1 MITLEAALSDTSY
14 NLELE
19 KIKNKITRLYTELLI
34 KTFKQ
39 ANPAAS
45 MEELSSFLE
54 KNELEFKE
62 TEEFEDEAEDIENII
77 SLLSDKE
84 NLDLVKDKIFETPSV
99 ASGKIPGNKT
109 NEKGVIPNTVA
120 LKDYKGGLFTP
131 PDKKVTTITKALKTP
146 TGKVT
151 RVIDDNPKVNTQ
163 MLKDV
168 WDKERDKLLD
178 LVRQRN
184 KEYGVVL

>member
-1 MITLEAALSDTSY
+1 MITLEAALADTSY

-19 KIKNKITRLYTELLI
+19 KIKNKIAQLYKELLT

-45 MEELSSFLE
+45 MEELYSFLE
-54 KNELEFKE
+54 ENELEFKE
-62 TEEFEDEAEDIENII
+62 TEEFDEEAEDIENIL

-84 NLDLVKDKIFETPSV
+84 NLDPVKDKSFETPSV
-99 ASGKIPGNKT
+99 ASGKTPGSKT
-109 NEKGVIPNTVA
+109 NEKGMVPNTVA

-131 PDKKVTTITKALKTP
+131 PDKKVKKVTKALKTP

-151 RVIDDNPKVNTQ
+151 RVIDDNPKVDTQ
-163 MLKDV
+163 MLKEV
-168 WDKERDKLLD
+168 WDKERDKLLE